1 MSQTGSSPW
10 LHRFAV
16 LTAASTLCL
25 IWLGGLVTSLGA
37 GMAVPDWPTS
47 YGYNMFYF
55 PLSQWVGGIFYEHTH
70 RLLAAVIGLLTSI
83 LAGWIWTRGTTG
95 WRRWAGLGVMVVLVG
110 LLGHRGSGQA
120 EGGLGGV
127 PPHFR
132 ALAVVMPFLLLFG
145 VVQAVRRRGALEWL
159 ALTAFF
165 AVILQGVL
173 GGLRVAAMKPQL
185 GILHGTLAQLFFVL
199 LCVIALRTSPW
210 WQRTAPAGQGGAAS
224 GRPAGNPATGWRW
237 ALLAVTVL
245 ILGQLM
251 LGATMRHQ
259 HAGLA
264 ISDFPLAHG
273 RLWPQMD
280 EAAIQRYNQER
291 MEVRATN
298 PITAFQVG
306 LQMAHRVMALAIFVG
321 VAWVAGAARRRL
333 GPGAPLARLTTSWFA
348 LILLQVLLGALTIWT
363 NKAADIAT
371 AHVAVG
377 ALSFATGVLGVVVAW
392 RAVVP
397 AAAPAG
403 TVPRAAMAGAPVA
416 GVSA

>member
-1 MSQTGSSPW
+1 MTFRPPSPW

-16 LTAASTLCL
+16 LTAGVTLGL
-25 IWLGGLVTSLGA
+25 IWLGGLVTSKGA

-70 RLLAAVIGLLTSI
+70 RLLAATVGLLTTV
-83 LAGWIWTRGTTG
+83 LASWIWWRGTLG
-95 WRRWAGLGVMVVLVG
+95 WRRWAGLGVIFVLVAM
-110 LLGHRGSGQA
+110 LGHRGHGQA
-120 EGGLGGV
+120 EGGVAGV

-132 ALAVVMPFLLLFG
+132 VLALVIPVLLLG
-145 VVQAVRRRGALEWL
+145 AGLQAVRRRGALAWL
-159 ALTAFF
+159 ALTGFF

-185 GILHGTLAQLFFVL
+185 GILHGTLAQLFFLL
-199 LCVIALRTSPW
+199 LCILALRTSAW
-210 WQRTAPAGQGGAAS
+210 WTRAGLAGEGGAGGP
-224 GRPAGNPATGWRW
+224 GRIGGLRYLFAALTG
-237 ALLAVTVL
+237 L
-245 ILGQLM
+245 ILVQLM

-264 ISDFPLAHG
+264 IPDFPTAYG
-273 RLWPQMD
+273 RLWPAMD
-280 EAAIQRYNQER
+280 EAAIQRYNQAR

-306 LQMAHRVMALAIFVG
+306 LQMAHRVTACVILLG
-321 VAWVAGAARRRL
+321 VAWAAGMARHRVGSGSLL
-333 GPGAPLARLTTSWFA
+333 GRLTALWLG

-371 AHVAVG
+371 AHVALG
-377 ALSFATGVLGVVVAW
+377 ALSLATGGLTAVLAFRLARPAGATLGD
-392 RAVVP
+392 RP
-397 AAAPAG
+397 AA
-403 TVPRAAMAGAPVA
+403 RAGASRDWTPAA